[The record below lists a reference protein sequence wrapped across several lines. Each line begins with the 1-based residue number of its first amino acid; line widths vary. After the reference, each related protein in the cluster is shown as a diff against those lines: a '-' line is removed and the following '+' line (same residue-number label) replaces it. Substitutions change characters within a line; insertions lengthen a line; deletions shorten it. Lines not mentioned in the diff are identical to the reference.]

1 MDICDDYKM
10 KMFDF
15 ISFIVL
21 SLYLIP
27 LEIMM
32 FVYNCTDILSHEYL
46 QVILNVVVILS
57 AVPVINSIFYCKS
70 IVKKFEESICLITL
84 FNLTVIFIYRTN
96 TTVIYGMC
104 IANGV
109 LYFILV
115 VTYIVSY
122 CLTRG
127 TKYVLLNTQEDTDSV
142 RLIF

>member
-84 FNLTVIFIYRTN
+84 FNMTVIFIYRTN

-122 CLTRG
+122 CLTRR
-127 TKYVLLNTQEDTDSV
+127 TKYVLLNTQEDTDIV

>member
-1 MDICDDYKM
+1 MDVCDDYKM